1 MTELPLVVGV
11 DGSEPSLTAVDWAVD
26 EAARRG
32 LPLRLGVPPSVWE
45 RYEGGV
51 PSGDQEPPSEQV
63 LAERI
68 VASAAARARQR
79 SAEVRTATD
88 ILPQEPVAALLR
100 EGDEAFAVVTGT
112 RGRGVIKGAAARLGR
127 ADRGRPRPLPGH
139 RRPRGP
145 GRPRGHPR
153 TRPARRGGTGHRR
166 RGRALRLP
174 GRPRRAAASWTRY
187 GPGGARRWRAPAVP
201 CSPGTPRTGT
211 SGRPTSC
218 WRPCCGTWPPAI
230 RGCGSSA
237 RRPRVRPG
245 RCSWTVRPPPT
256 SSSWAPGVG
265 AGGAGH
271 RLGRV
276 AHALLHHAPVPG
288 GGQAAALTPVRHRS
302 GRAESGGIGHGGDVG
317 RHRNRPPGTPQTCPR
332 PEE

>member
-32 LPLRLGVPPSVWE
+32 LPLRLVYASVWE

-112 RGRGVIKGAAARLGR
+112 RGRGVIKGLLPGSVGLTVAARARCPVIVVRGDRAGLAGTHGRVLLGAGEPDTGGEAVRFAFQEAEARGCVLDAVRAWRRPALESAGRPLLAGDAAHRHERQADELLETLLRDVAAGHPGVRVQRATPEGQARKVLVDRSAAADLVVV
-127 ADRGRPRPLPGH
+127 
-139 RRPRGP
+139 
-145 GRPRGHPR
+145 
-153 TRPARRGGTGHRR
+153 
-166 RGRALRLP
+166 
-174 GRPRRAAASWTRY
+174 
-187 GPGGARRWRAPAVP
+187 GARRR
-201 CSPGTPRTGT
+201 
-211 SGRPTSC
+211 
-218 WRPCCGTWPPAI
+218 
-230 RGCGSSA
+230 
-237 RRPRVRPG
+237 
-245 RCSWTVRPPPT
+245 
-256 SSSWAPGVG
+256 

-276 AHALLHHAPVPG
+276 AHALLHHALCPV
-288 GGQAAALTPVRHRS
+288 AV
-302 GRAESGGIGHGGDVG
+302 V
-317 RHRNRPPGTPQTCPR
+317 PQR
-332 PEE
+332 